1 MDLREIQEL
10 IDTIPEKLIE
20 DNLTKMSAT
29 EPAPDDEESD
39 IEETMPENKL
49 ALDHLAEVSN
59 YSRLLLALMICTLP

>member
-20 DNLTKMSAT
+20 DNLMKMSAT
-29 EPAPDDEESD
+29 EPAPDDEEED

-49 ALDHLAEVSN
+49 ALDHLAEVLN